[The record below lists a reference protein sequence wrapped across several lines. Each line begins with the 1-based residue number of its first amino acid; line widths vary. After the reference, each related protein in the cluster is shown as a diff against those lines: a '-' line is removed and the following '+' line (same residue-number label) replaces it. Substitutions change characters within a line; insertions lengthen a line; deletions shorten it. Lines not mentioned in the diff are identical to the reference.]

1 MIRRRVS
8 VELIRD
14 LSWCGK
20 AGVSMIWIGAS
31 SNLNVPSWG
40 WNVVNGCGDIFGFR
54 FVRVLKIVDLP
65 VFGNPARTHCMSAFF
80 IPCCFPLPDFFC
92 LVRFV
97 FSFL

>member
-1 MIRRRVS
+1 MIKSRVS

-14 LSWCGK
+14 LSWWGN
-20 AGVSMIWIGAS
+20 AGVSIICIGAS
-31 SNLNVPSWG
+31 SNLNVLSWG

-54 FVRVLKIVDLP
+54 FVRVLKIDDFP
-65 VFGNPARTHCMSAFF
+65 VFGNPARTHCMSAFL

-92 LVRFV
+92 LATDI

>member
-1 MIRRRVS
+1 MVRRRVS

-40 WNVVNGCGDIFGFR
+40 WYVVNECRDIF
-54 FVRVLKIVDLP
+54 VSCLVNILKIVDLP
-65 VFGNPARTHCMSAFF
+65 VFGKPARTHCMSAFL

-92 LVRFV
+92 LVRFA